1 VRVSQGDKL
10 YLVKLTDSSKATRA
24 DGSRKQSMLITFGE
38 HAREFLPVE
47 SFFKLVHD
55 TCKAFS
61 TGQEVSD
68 SPTGVKGACE
78 GRGVY
83 VYVRICICAGW

>member
-1 VRVSQGDKL
+1 MCVSWVRVSQGDKL

-61 TGQEVSD
+61 TGQEV
-68 SPTGVKGACE
+68 TRQRA
-78 GRGVY
+78 
-83 VYVRICICAGW
+83 